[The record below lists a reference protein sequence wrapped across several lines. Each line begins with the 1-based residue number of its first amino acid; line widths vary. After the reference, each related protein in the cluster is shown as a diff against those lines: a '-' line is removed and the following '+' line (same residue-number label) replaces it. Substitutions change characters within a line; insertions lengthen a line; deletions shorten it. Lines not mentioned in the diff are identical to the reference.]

1 MQNRKA
7 TQRGDQVLKRGP
19 TSPSYSL
26 KFRLFQQNRPEAVI
40 YSPEKSETQAGMGY
54 RSDLETD
61 LYSWRKNCGFTFLVL
76 RVHDNP
82 KFSGRN
88 RAWHESWITEQ
99 TATVLRFDGMNSA
112 EKMAAKVTHALS

>member
-1 MQNRKA
+1 
-7 TQRGDQVLKRGP
+7 L
-19 TSPSYSL
+19 
-26 KFRLFQQNRPEAVI
+26 LFAKGSDRPGAVI

-88 RAWHESWITEQ
+88 RAWHEAWITEQ

>member
-1 MQNRKA
+1 LGRFQPVTTGRK
-7 TQRGDQVLKRGP
+7 R
-19 TSPSYSL
+19 S
-26 KFRLFQQNRPEAVI
+26 EAVL

-88 RAWHESWITEQ
+88 RAWHEAWITEQ

>member
-1 MQNRKA
+1 LEAISDRLLPFAK
-7 TQRGDQVLKRGP
+7 
-19 TSPSYSL
+19 SSL
-26 KFRLFQQNRPEAVI
+26 GAISVSRDRQKSARSGHLQPR
-40 YSPEKSETQAGMGY
+40 KSETQAGMGY

-88 RAWHESWITEQ
+88 RAWHEAWITEQ

-112 EKMAAKVTHALS
+112 EKMAAKVIHALS

>member
-1 MQNRKA
+1 LA
-7 TQRGDQVLKRGP
+7 
-19 TSPSYSL
+19 SL
-26 KFRLFQQNRPEAVI
+26 DLEAISDRLLPFAKSSLGSISVSRERQQSARSGHLQPR
-40 YSPEKSETQAGMGY
+40 KSETQAGMGY

-88 RAWHESWITEQ
+88 RAWHEAWITEQ

-112 EKMAAKVTHALS
+112 EKMAAKVIHALS